1 MERNFKDM
9 DDTLENAPEA
19 LRGMITSEVDIIRDT
34 MVIVGM
40 FLGET
45 MLAALTM
52 VQELDAAEKK

>member
-1 MERNFKDM
+1 MEGNFKEM
-9 DDTLENAPEA
+9 DDVSENAPEA

-45 MLAALTM
+45 MLAALTL
-52 VQELDAAEKK
+52 VQELDTTEK

>member
-1 MERNFKDM
+1 MEGNFKDM